1 MSARSFPIKLT
12 MPNFSTKLVGA
23 WVNMLSA
30 GYANLDRGPPH
41 VGIIDPRDFRYHDS
55 LIGKVMRWTLLALR
69 SKAYSRTRGQPLQK
83 SLGYS
88 IPTSGNQEKSPDKRE
103 RIMLATH
110 VGRRMCLIRSGKPIH
125 PRSSI
130 YCPTR
135 LSSWHQATNRLLVFR
150 TSFSFACPI
159 FHLAAAERMGRP
171 PEKMN
176 SRSKGWMGTVNIV
189 NSVTNRL

>member
-12 MPNFSTKLVGA
+12 MPKFSTKLVGA

-41 VGIIDPRDFRYHDS
+41 VGVIDPRDFRYHDS

-110 VGRRMCLIRSGKPIH
+110 VGPPHVSDTLGQAHTPTLVDILSH
-125 PRSSI
+125 PSIQLASS
-130 YCPTR
+130 
-135 LSSWHQATNRLLVFR
+135 H
-150 TSFSFACPI
+150 
-159 FHLAAAERMGRP
+159 
-171 PEKMN
+171 
-176 SRSKGWMGTVNIV
+176 
-189 NSVTNRL
+189 